1 MISFRLLAFWAALG
15 PASAQVFE
23 IEGRY
28 WITRTDAQVRV
39 ERFGLATDIDLKKD
53 LGVGDEGFPEG
64 RVTFSH
70 GGNRFRFAFTPIH
83 YTGDH
88 DVNRT
93 IIFNGRTYTF
103 GTRVISSIDVN
114 YLRFSWNYFFLRTS
128 RLRIGPML
136 EGNGFLQDL
145 SLKAPSLGIEQS
157 ENLSVGA
164 PAIGVAVEYN
174 PRGILHVQ
182 GEVAGISVGRYGY
195 FVRSEAGVK
204 LTPGRHVGITAG
216 YRTFDL
222 HADYQPDFVK
232 LRIHG
237 PFVGASLRF

>member
-1 MISFRLLAFWAALG
+1 MISFRRLAFWAALG

-28 WITRTDAQVRV
+28 WIKRTDAQVRV
-39 ERFGLATDIDLKKD
+39 ERFGLATDIDLKND
-53 LGVGDEGFPEG
+53 LAVEDSGIAEGQ
-64 RVTFSH
+64 VTLQH
-70 GGNRFRFAFTPIH
+70 GGHRFRFDFTPLH
-83 YTGDH
+83 YSGDSN
-88 DVNRT
+88 VNRT

-103 GTRVISSIDVN
+103 GTRVVSSIDITH
-114 YLRFSWNYFFLRTS
+114 LRLSWTYFLFRTP
-128 RLRIGPML
+128 RLKIGPTL
-136 EGNGFLQDL
+136 EGNGFLEDL
-145 SLKAPSLGIEQS
+145 SLKAPALSIEQS

-164 PAIGVAVEYN
+164 PAIGLAVDFS
-174 PRGILHVQ
+174 PRRILHVQ

-195 FVRSEAGVK
+195 FVRSEAGIK
-204 LTPGRHVGITAG
+204 LTPAPHFGITAG

-237 PFVGASLRF
+237 PFVGASLSF